1 MLLVSLMLKLLVLK
15 LMTEWAPVADKASVL
30 CVLCD
35 DRHNEITINFSE
47 LHCTHTHIHIEY
59 SCTVLKILYTCKC

>member
-1 MLLVSLMLKLLVLK
+1 MLIVLLMLKLLVLK

-35 DRHNEITINFSE
+35 DRHNEITIYFSE
-47 LHCTHTHIHIEY
+47 LHCTHTHTH
-59 SCTVLKILYTCKC
+59 THWV